1 MADDGRTTLGEL
13 PTGTVFRDEGGR
25 LWWANGPGVTP
36 ERSWAL
42 PVGRDEDADEFPAD
56 TPVEPL
62 DLPALLAELDELR
75 TLTHDLLIDRDASVG
90 REVGRGEA
98 LAVLGEVAEEVRRR
112 ELASLHTPASSAL
125 ATAEGALRD
134 LGPVRPLPPP
144 ERVAERCRAL
154 EEALRACVE
163 QMEMVAHHP
172 PDFAAA
178 VERGRKLLGGGVPPG
193 G

>member
-1 MADDGRTTLGEL
+1 VGILHDA
-13 PTGTVFRDEGGR
+13 
-25 LWWANGPGVTP
+25 
-36 ERSWAL
+36 AL
-42 PVGRDEDADEFPAD
+42 ALAYDR
-56 TPVEPL
+56 PVEPL

-75 TLTHDLLIDRDASVG
+75 ALTHDLLIDRDASVG

-125 ATAEGALRD
+125 ATAQGALRD